1 MGIQVQFEPIHFI
14 IKYFYL
20 GMVALIWIYFILSLI
35 APSLP
40 NIPTLMRIYSV
51 VSKLT
56 DPLLEP
62 LRRRMPRISVGM
74 FDVGGTIALIF
85 CFWALGFLTHF
96 MIQSLPNGW

>member
-62 LRRRMPRISVGM
+62 LRRRMPRISLGI

-85 CFWALGFLTHF
+85 CFWALHILTDF